1 MIQNVKQE
9 EGKET
14 PEAEETRSS
23 RHVMPYRVLKRV
35 REEFRDWMVRFLE
48 QRSGQDKRDQMEDRT
63 RDIRSKQRAALGD
76 ASTVF

>member
-14 PEAEETRSS
+14 PEVEETRSS
-23 RHVMPYRVLKRV
+23 GHVMPYRVLKRV

-76 ASTVF
+76 AGTVF